1 MLGTEKRTRQ
11 VLAFIQVEE
20 TDINKE
26 MCNEGS
32 FRWGKCYE
40 ENGKG
45 VTMAEVRE
53 HVLVYGNQ
61 GKPLKGRTI

>member
-11 VLAFIQVEE
+11 VPALIQVEQ
-20 TDINKE
+20 TDVNKE

-40 ENGKG
+40 ENSAVQCDRGTEWVK
-45 VTMAEVRE
+45 
-53 HVLVYGNQ
+53 LD
-61 GKPLKGRTI
+61 K

>member
-1 MLGTEKRTRQ
+1 M
-11 VLAFIQVEE
+11 
-20 TDINKE
+20 
-26 MCNEGS
+26 MS
-32 FRWGKCYE
+32 SSGKCYE